1 MALLGKTLKGRSTK
15 VKLKLKLLNI
25 ISLEVHKQH
34 QKIFKSKKFIKHKKK
49 LSNIKK
55 NLNYVKTH

>member
-34 QKIFKSKKFIKHKKK
+34 H
-49 LSNIKK
+49 
-55 NLNYVKTH
+55 